1 MTMQNY
7 YNFNNRPARRISP
20 KWHGAI
26 WALLVAAS
34 LFRNVTTIV
43 YDITASIPQGGVEVL
58 INIVVDALF
67 SGALPAVLCY
77 LCASVLFSMSAR
89 RGYSFCHRDDFIY
102 IVMIFTAG
110 ARLVIGI
117 AECFSFIQP
126 LVAVYTSFTADV
138 LVLTAAM
145 FAMYFAVLK
154 PRFMN
159 DRTASD
165 LFGLYGGVYFLVQG
179 LFTVIPCVTY
189 LSVYGDSARSAEL
202 REILDSLG
210 YNLTASEGA
219 HFRSACIAGLVIFGL
234 WLIAYIV
241 VMILLR
247 EKAKKYVPPV
257 EPPKNDNPF
266 GGNDN
271 NPFDDNGGN
280 GGNPFGGDAPSDGG
294 GNGKVFEE
302 FDL

>member
-1 MTMQNY
+1 MRNY
-7 YNFNNRPARRISP
+7 YNYTNRPVRRISP
-20 KWHGAI
+20 KWHSAI
-26 WALLVAAS
+26 WALLVVAS
-34 LFRNVTTIV
+34 LFRNVSGIASDVVT
-43 YDITASIPQGGVEVL
+43 SIPKGAVEV
-58 INIVVDALF
+58 IVNVFVDVLF
-67 SGALPAVLCY
+67 TGALPALLCF

-89 RGYSFCHRDDFIY
+89 RGYLYCHRDDFIY

-117 AECFSFIQP
+117 VECFSFVQP
-126 LVAVYTSFTADV
+126 VVAIYTSFTADV

-165 LFGLYGGVYFLVQG
+165 LFNLYGGIYFLVQG
-179 LFTVIPCVTY
+179 LFTIVPCATY

-202 REILDSLG
+202 REILSGLG
-210 YNLTASEGA
+210 YEFTVAESA
-219 HFRSACIAGLVIFGL
+219 HFRSACIAGLVIFGIML
-234 WLIAYIV
+234 VAYIV
-241 VMILLR
+241 LAILLR
-247 EKAKKYVPPV
+247 EKAKKYVPPA

-266 GGNDN
+266 GGNDG

-280 GGNPFGGDAPSDGG
+280 GGGNTFGGDAPSDGG